1 MCSTNSHNT
10 WVCSECITEPFL
22 SASIE
27 ASGSLHACKYC
38 GMNQACFSLRTI
50 CDLTEQ
56 AIAEH
61 YVRTS
66 NEPSEFEYAMLRDGD
81 SDYDWERAGTDIVY
95 VIEELLETSPAVATD
110 IQQQLE
116 EENDSFEAGTMGE
129 ECEFASDSRY
139 EEREKVDTVSLDSM
153 WERFVTSLKT
163 ESRYVNRT
171 VSETLDGIFHDVESL
186 QSHGNKAVIALAG
199 PGTEIPFLYR
209 ARWCRSHDELEN
221 LLVTPDRELGPPPHR
236 LSGSNRMSARGIS
249 VFYGAS
255 SLEISISEIRPPVGC
270 SVVTA
275 RFNII
280 RPLRLLNL
288 LALESILARG
298 SKLDPGFIRRRKQAA
313 FLRTLTRRIVD
324 PVLPGEEDFSYIP
337 TQVIAEYLA
346 DPELFDL
353 DGILY
358 PSVQLSGTAPLST
371 ISLDEGYNVVLFHKA
386 SRVRL
391 LTLPERKD
399 CRIRFGRHVSED
411 DEWEPDICVTEI
423 MEDGAAP
430 CLPDTD
436 SASHLKDYREPS
448 LEIDLSSVS
457 VHDIR
462 AARFEYSTDTVRR
475 DKYSYTP
482 PSKSHWWN
490 TGPGEDEAPY

>member
-1 MCSTNSHNT
+1 MCSTNSHKT
-10 WVCSECITEPFL
+10 WICSECITEPFL
-22 SASIE
+22 SANIE
-27 ASGSLHACKYC
+27 ESGSLHDCNYC

-50 CDLTEQ
+50 CNLTEQ

-66 NEPSEFEYAMLRDGD
+66 NEPSEFEYAMLRHGD
-81 SDYDWERAGTDIVY
+81 SDYDWEREGTDIAY
-95 VIEELLETSPAVATD
+95 VIEDLLATSSAVATD
-110 IQQQLE
+110 IQKQLE
-116 EENDSFEAGTMGE
+116 EKNYSFEAGTMGE

-139 EEREKVDTVSLDSM
+139 EERGKVDTDSLDSM

-163 ESRYVNRT
+163 ESRYVNHA
-171 VSETLDGIFHDVESL
+171 VSETLNGIFRDVESL
-186 QSHGNKAVIALAG
+186 QSHENKAVIAQAG

-209 ARWCRSHDELEN
+209 ARWCRNHDELES

-275 RFNII
+275 RFRIT

-288 LALESILARG
+288 PALEGILARG
-298 SKLDPGFIRRRKQAA
+298 SKFDPSFIRRREQAA

-346 DPELFDL
+346 DPEQFDL

-371 ISLDEGYNVVLFHKA
+371 ISSEEDYNVVLFHKA

-391 LTLPERKD
+391 LTLPAQKD
-399 CRIRFGRHVSED
+399 CMIRYGRQVSE
-411 DEWEPDICVTEI
+411 DEWEPDICVTE

-436 SASHLKDYREPS
+436 SVSPPNDYREPS
-448 LEIDLSSVS
+448 LEIVLSSVN
-457 VHDIR
+457 VHEIR

-475 DKYSYTP
+475 GKYSYTP
-482 PSKSHWWN
+482 SSKSHLWK
-490 TGPGEDEAPY
+490 TSPGEDDTPY

>member
-1 MCSTNSHNT
+1 MDEGIPAQPVGLNTLIHCSARITQQRQTVPEVHNGRRPSRLLD
-10 WVCSECITEPFL
+10 VPHSV
-22 SASIE
+22 
-27 ASGSLHACKYC
+27 
-38 GMNQACFSLRTI
+38 
-50 CDLTEQ
+50 Q

-186 QSHGNKAVIALAG
+186 QSQGNKAVIALAG

-255 SLEISISEIRPPVGC
+255 SLEISISEIRPPVGG

-275 RFNII
+275 RFSII

-288 LALESILARG
+288 PALESILARG

-346 DPELFDL
+346 DSEQFDL

-371 ISLDEGYNVVLFHKA
+371 ISLEEGYNVVLFHKA

-399 CRIRFGRHVSED
+399 CRIRFGRYVSED

-436 SASHLKDYREPS
+436 SASHRKDYREPS

-462 AARFEYSTDTVRR
+462 AARFEYSTDSVRR

-490 TGPGEDEAPY
+490 TGPGEDDAPY